1 MYKNL
6 LLLSALLFA
15 TIAANAQ
22 SAGDTVM
29 KKSPVRTLSDE
40 QYNAYL
46 RGKDI
51 NHMARI
57 AELNHYPS
65 PDKML
70 GYKKE
75 LDLSPAQIT
84 QLTAIMKT
92 LQMKKMEV
100 GQSVIRNERMLDSLF
115 RTRRVDEGTIIFYG
129 NRYGLYEGEYRTA
142 LLTACYKTQK
152 LLTDRQI
159 KQFEALEKHNW

>member
-6 LLLSALLFA
+6 LLLSCLLFTA
-15 TIAANAQ
+15 VIASAQ
-22 SAGDTVM
+22 SLTDTVM
-29 KKSPVRTLSDE
+29 KKSPVRTLSDA

-46 RGKDI
+46 RGNDI
-51 NHMARI
+51 NRMAYV

-92 LQMKKMEV
+92 LQMKKIEI
-100 GQSVIRNERMLDSLF
+100 GQSVIRNERMLDSIF
-115 RTRRVDEGTIIFYG
+115 RTHRLDEGTIIFYG